1 MRNLG
6 FSKPPVSVGD
16 VREVKIVAIGN
27 SGDGIAKVNGFVV
40 FVPGTKINDVVK
52 VKVTKVLKKF
62 AFAEVVE

>member
-1 MRNLG
+1 MKFG
-6 FSKPPVSVGD
+6 KPPVSVGE
-16 VREVKIVAIGN
+16 VREVKIVAMGK

-40 FVPGTKINDVVK
+40 FVPGTNTNDVVK

>member
-6 FSKPPVSVGD
+6 FSRPPVSVGE
-16 VREVKIVAIGN
+16 VREVKIVAMG
-27 SGDGIAKVNGFVV
+27 SGGDGIAKVNGFVV
-40 FVPGTKINDVVK
+40 FVPGTKVGDDVK